1 MEMTL
6 KKELVMTEEERETIQ
21 KIVNILNSDDD
32 LYYKGGAATLF
43 DVLNSIA
50 QEDYETLKDDYHY
63 YVKIKG

>member
-6 KKELVMTEEERETIQ
+6 KKELFMTEEERETIQ
-21 KIVNILNSDDD
+21 KIVSILNSDDD

-43 DVLNSIA
+43 DVLISIA

>member
-21 KIVNILNSDDD
+21 KITNILNSDDD
-32 LYYKGGAATLF
+32 LNCSGIY
-43 DVLNSIA
+43 DVLISIA
-50 QEDYETLKDDYHY
+50 QEDYKTLKVYDY

>member
-32 LYYKGGAATLF
+32 LYYKGEAATLF